1 MRGWFLS
8 TASRWGGAEVTLTEL
23 QDDED
28 FEKEWL
34 GSSPP
39 LRNDFEGLLEDKGF
53 VEVEIEAED

>member
-1 MRGWFLS
+1 MS

-23 QDDED
+23 RDDED

-34 GSSPP
+34 GSSQP
-39 LRNDFEGLLEDKGF
+39 LRNDFKDLLEDKGF